1 MWENVAMAA
10 VVIVPI
16 AAWSAAIA
24 LIYCRSRPPKPPKS
38 TPWADSTKVAEEVR
52 AKHDEGAD

>member
-1 MWENVAMAA
+1 MAA

-24 LIYCRSRPPKPPKS
+24 LIYCRSRPPKPPKP

-52 AKHDEGAD
+52 AKHDEQAD